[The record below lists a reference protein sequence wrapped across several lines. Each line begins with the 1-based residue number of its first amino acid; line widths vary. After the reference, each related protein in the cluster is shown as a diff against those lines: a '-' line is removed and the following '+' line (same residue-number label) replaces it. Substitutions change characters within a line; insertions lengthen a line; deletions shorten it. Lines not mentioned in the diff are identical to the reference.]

1 MNECENTSVSNE
13 NSTETSQIET
23 RDELAEISIEKKKSI
38 ITYDKIDYFTY
49 YHLLHQQFLGCVY
62 SMGRA

>member
-38 ITYDKIDYFTY
+38 ITYDKIDYFTN
-49 YHLLHQQFLGCVY
+49 YHLLRRQFLGCVY